1 MCTPSDLAI
10 ALPDIYSVV
19 YILKGSPQCC
29 CFYKEGKEGDED
41 RNYDILINTEYFA
54 IIKKDRMCLTCT
66 CQEKDPNDT
75 LCLKRKT
82 ALDNTFVG
90 FSVHLKFKISGG
102 ICPNAKNIYIYS

>member
-19 YILKGSPQCC
+19 YILKGSLQC

-41 RNYDILINTEYFA
+41 RNCDILINTEYFA

-75 LCLKRKT
+75 LCFKKENCIRQYFCRLLCT
-82 ALDNTFVG
+82 
-90 FSVHLKFKISGG
+90 FKISGG
-102 ICPNAKNIYIYS
+102 ICPNTKKKNYS